1 MAIEQPAQSVR
12 VNLKG
17 ILLAVIVVC
26 LALIAFSKLWGR
38 RPAAEIPKITRG
50 PLHPLTPPITA
61 DKVTIA
67 ADLRARDFNK
77 LEATLT
83 SYQTA
88 AENNVTQE
96 ANVSQAFDAF
106 ARADPAFDAPL
117 QEWVKRSP
125 RSYAAHLARAEF
137 LYAEAWNA
145 RGAKWASETSAQQFQ
160 RMDDYLAAGHK
171 EITATLGINWKVTEA
186 YALLIAE
193 QQVGGS
199 QEDCRKAADAALKEI
214 PASFVIRSQTMFC
227 LEPRWGGS
235 YEQMDQFAAEAQT
248 YVHENPRLAAL
259 KGFADYD
266 RGERMNGSDKYVPAI
281 IYYSYYSRAIA
292 EGGDHAAFYRGRGE
306 AFMRLNLNNDG
317 LEDMRRADQLWP
329 QNRDTLQWLAYGLS
343 AREIGKNQEA
353 LRELNLAVDVAGP
366 WPYEQQLRAQI
377 VTMLAQSSRDTG
389 ASGN

>member
-61 DKVTIA
+61 DKITLV
-67 ADLRARDFNK
+67 ADLRARNFNK

-88 AENNVTQE
+88 AESNVTQE
-96 ANVSQAFDAF
+96 VNVHQAFEAF
-106 ARADPAFDAPL
+106 SRTDPALDAL
-117 QEWVKRSP
+117 LREWIKRSP

-137 LYAEAWNA
+137 LFEEASNA

-160 RMDDYLAAGHK
+160 RMGDYLAAAHK
-171 EITATLGINWKVTEA
+171 EITATLGLNPKVTEA

-193 QQVGGS
+193 QRVGGS
-199 QEDCRKAADAALKEI
+199 HEDCWKATDAGLKEI
-214 PASFVIRSQTMFC
+214 PASSVIRLQTMIC

-235 YEQMDQFAAEAQT
+235 YRQMDQFAAEAQT
-248 YVHENPRLAAL
+248 YVHENPRLVAL

-266 RGERMNGSDKYVPAI
+266 RGEWMNDNDKYVPAI
-281 IYYSYYSRAIA
+281 IYYTRAIA

-317 LEDMRRADQLWP
+317 LEDMRSAEQLWP
-329 QNRDTLQWLAYGLS
+329 QDRETLQWLAYGLS
-343 AREIGKNQEA
+343 NIGKNQEA
-353 LRELNLAVDVAGP
+353 LRELDLAVDIAGP
-366 WPYEQQLRAQI
+366 WPYEQQLRANI
-377 VTMLAQSSRDTG
+377 VTTLAQSSRETG

>member
-1 MAIEQPAQSVR
+1 MAIERPAQSVS

-26 LALIAFSKLWGR
+26 AALIVFSKLWGR
-38 RPAAEIPKITRG
+38 RAAAEIPRITRG

-61 DKVTIA
+61 DKLTIV

-77 LEATLT
+77 LEATLM

-88 AENNVTQE
+88 AESNVTQE
-96 ANVSQAFDAF
+96 VNVHQAFDAF
-106 ARADPAFDAPL
+106 ARADPALDALL

-137 LYAEAWNA
+137 LFEEASNA

-160 RMDDYLAAGHK
+160 RMGDYLAAAHK
-171 EITATLGINWKVTEA
+171 EITATLGLNPKVIEA
-186 YALLIAE
+186 YALLIKE
-193 QQVGGS
+193 QTEGGS
-199 QEDCRKAADAALKEI
+199 QEDCRKATEAGLKEI
-214 PASFVIRSQTMFC
+214 PASFVIRSTMMVC

-235 YEQMDQFAAEAQT
+235 YKRMDQFAAETQT

-266 RGERMNGSDKYVPAI
+266 RGEWMNDNDKYVPAI
-281 IYYSYYSRAIA
+281 IYYTRAIA

-343 AREIGKNQEA
+343 NIGKNQEA
-353 LRELNLAVDVAGP
+353 LRELDSAVDIVGP

-377 VTMLAQSSRDTG
+377 VTTLAQSSRETG

>member
-1 MAIEQPAQSVR
+1 MAIEEPAQSVR

-26 LALIAFSKLWGR
+26 LALIAFSRLWGR
-38 RPAAEIPKITRG
+38 RPAAGIPRITRG

-61 DKVTIA
+61 DKVTIV
-67 ADLRARDFNK
+67 ADLRARNFNK

-96 ANVSQAFDAF
+96 VNVHQAFDAF
-106 ARADPAFDAPL
+106 GRADPAFDALL
-117 QEWVKRSP
+117 QEWIKRSP

-137 LYAEAWNA
+137 LNAEAWNA
-145 RGAKWASETSAQQFQ
+145 RGAKLASETSDQQFQ

-171 EITATLGINWKVTEA
+171 EITATLGLNQKVAEA
-186 YALLIAE
+186 YALLIKE
-193 QQVGGS
+193 QRAAGS
-199 QEDCRKAADAALKEI
+199 LEDCRKATDAALKEI
-214 PASFVIRSQTMFC
+214 PASFVVRSETMKC

-266 RGERMNGSDKYVPAI
+266 RGDWMNGSAKYVPAVA
-281 IYYSYYSRAIA
+281 YYTRAIA
-292 EGGDHAAFYRGRGE
+292 EGGDHGTFYRGRGE

-317 LEDMRRADQLWP
+317 LEDMRRANQLWP
-329 QNRDTLQWLAYGLS
+329 QNPETLQWLAYGLS
-343 AREIGKNQEA
+343 NIGKNQEA
-353 LRELNLAVDVAGP
+353 LRELDLAVDIAGP
-366 WPYEQQLRAQI
+366 WPYEQQLRANI
-377 VTMLAQSSRDTG
+377 VTTLAQSSRETG

>member
-61 DKVTIA
+61 DKITLIA
-67 ADLRARDFNK
+67 ELRARNFNK

-83 SYQTA
+83 AYQTA

-96 ANVSQAFDAF
+96 VNVHQAFEAF
-106 ARADPAFDAPL
+106 KRADPAFDALL
-117 QEWVKRSP
+117 QEWVRRSP

-137 LYAEAWNA
+137 LFAEAWNA

-160 RMDDYLAAGHK
+160 RMDDYLAAGEK
-171 EITATLGINWKVTEA
+171 EIKATLALNAKVIES
-186 YALLIAE
+186 YALLINE
-193 QQVGGS
+193 QRAGGS
-199 QEDCRKAADAALKEI
+199 LEDCRKATDAALKEI
-214 PASFVIRSQTMFC
+214 PASFVIRSETIKC

-235 YEQMDQFAAEAQT
+235 YEQMDQFAAEAQP
-248 YVHENPRLAAL
+248 YVHENPRRAAL
-259 KGFADYD
+259 KGFADSD
-266 RGERMNGSDKYVPAI
+266 RGDWMKGRAKYVSAI
-281 IYYSYYSRAIA
+281 IYYTRAIA
-292 EGGDHAAFYRGRGE
+292 EGGDHGTFYRGRGE
-306 AFMRLNLNNDG
+306 AFMRLNLNNEG
-317 LEDMRRADQLWP
+317 LEDMRRADKLWP
-329 QNRDTLQWLAYGLS
+329 QNSETLQWLAYGLS
-343 AREIGKNQEA
+343 NIGNNQEA
-353 LRELNLAVDVAGP
+353 LRELDSAVDIAGP
-366 WPYEQQLRAQI
+366 WPYEQQLRANI
-377 VTMLAQSSRDTG
+377 VTTLAQSSRETG

>member
-1 MAIEQPAQSVR
+1 MAIEQPAQSVN

-26 LALIAFSKLWGR
+26 AALIAFSKLWGR
-38 RPAAEIPKITRG
+38 RATAEIPKITRG

-137 LYAEAWNA
+137 LYAEAGNA

-171 EITATLGINWKVTEA
+171 EITATLGIN
-186 YALLIAE
+186 
-193 QQVGGS
+193 
-199 QEDCRKAADAALKEI
+199 RKAADAALKEI

-281 IYYSYYSRAIA
+281 IYYTRAIA

-389 ASGN
+389 ASGNRFPAINASSGTRCANS

>member
-1 MAIEQPAQSVR
+1 MAIEQPAQSVH
-12 VNLKG
+12 VNLRG

-26 LALIAFSKLWGR
+26 AALIVFSKLWER
-38 RPAAEIPKITRG
+38 RAAEIPRITRG
-50 PLHPLTPPITA
+50 PLHPLTPPIIA
-61 DKVTIA
+61 DQVTIV
-67 ADLRARDFNK
+67 ADLRARNFNK

-88 AENNVTQE
+88 AENNVRQE
-96 ANVSQAFDAF
+96 VNVHQAFDAF
-106 ARADPAFDAPL
+106 ARADPALDALL

-137 LYAEAWNA
+137 LIKEAWNA

-160 RMDDYLAAGHK
+160 RMNDYLAAAHK
-171 EITATLGINWKVTEA
+171 EITATLGLNLKVTEA
-186 YALLIAE
+186 YALLVEE
-193 QQVGGS
+193 QRAGAS
-199 QEDCRKAADAALKEI
+199 LEDCGKATDAGLKEI
-214 PASFVIRSQTMFC
+214 PASFVIRLQTMIC

-266 RGERMNGSDKYVPAI
+266 RAELMNDNDKYVPAI
-281 IYYSYYSRAIA
+281 IYDTRAIA

-329 QNRDTLQWLAYGLS
+329 QNPETLQWLAFGLS
-343 AREIGKNQEA
+343 NIGKNQEA
-353 LRELNLAVDVAGP
+353 LRELDVAVDIAGP
-366 WPYEQQLRAQI
+366 WPYEQQLRANI
-377 VTMLAQSSRDTG
+377 VTTLARSSRETG